1 MWWLILSY
9 FYDVFKANHYI
20 SDHRLSASLHK
31 AQIFF
36 IAKCKFLFNKM
47 MYYYLSLKT
56 SRMKEL
62 RLFFHYFCKH
72 RKPALNLKLWIS
84 PLCFLAGGLLL
95 YTTGQKV
102 SMTVVKNWLKVVRVK
117 AVIHFSLRQPF
128 ANMYIYILQ
137 LQKNASWT
145 HSVQIHHTF
154 GKKPIKITK
163 KTSSH

>member
-1 MWWLILSY
+1 MMFLKQIITLVITGSVPHCTKLRSFSLLNASFYLIRWCIIIYLWKLQGWKS
-9 FYDVFKANHYI
+9 
-20 SDHRLSASLHK
+20 SD
-31 AQIFF
+31 F
-36 IAKCKFLFNKM
+36 
-47 MYYYLSLKT
+47 
-56 SRMKEL
+56 
-62 RLFFHYFCKH
+62 FFHYFCKH

-154 GKKPIKITK
+154 GKKLLKITK
-163 KTSSH
+163 KMSSH